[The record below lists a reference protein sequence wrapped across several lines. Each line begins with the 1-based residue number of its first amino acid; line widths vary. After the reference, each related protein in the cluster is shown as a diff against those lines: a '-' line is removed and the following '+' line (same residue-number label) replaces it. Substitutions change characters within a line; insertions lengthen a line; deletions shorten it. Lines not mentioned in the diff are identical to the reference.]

1 MSHHQY
7 AIIGLDYFGKTVA
20 LELMSQHHEVL
31 GVDADESHI
40 DALADHLTHSI
51 IADPTDE
58 NALKELD
65 LDRFDAVLV
74 DLATIESSTLCT
86 THLLEIGVNELW
98 VRALS
103 DNHYKLLRRL
113 NVDRI
118 VYPEHDH
125 GIHVAQSLNHRSVI
139 DLISLGDG
147 QYVVELEVTEA
158 LIKQHGGQDGE
169 TGIMY
174 IGRDQSARLVAVK
187 RGDELDCTPDE
198 NTRLK
203 AGDHVILIGHLKA
216 LRHFDTRSDS

>member
-1 MSHHQY
+1 MSHRQY
-7 AIIGLDYFGKTVA
+7 AIIGLGYFGKTVA
-20 LELMSQHHEVL
+20 LDLMNQRHEVL

-40 DALADHLTHSI
+40 DALADHLTHTI

-65 LDRFDAVLV
+65 LERFDAVLI
-74 DLATIESSTLCT
+74 DLDTIESSTLCT
-86 THLLEIGVNELW
+86 THLLEMGVNELW

-113 NVDRI
+113 KVDRI

-125 GIHVAQSLNHRSVI
+125 GVHVAQSLNHRSVI
-139 DLISLGDG
+139 DMISLGDD
-147 QYVVELEVTEA
+147 QYVIELEVTES
-158 LIKQHGGQDGE
+158 LIEQYSGKDGE
-169 TGIMY
+169 TGTLY

-187 RGDELDCTPDE
+187 RQSELDCTPNE
-198 NTRLK
+198 NTRLE

-216 LRHFDTRSDS
+216 LRHFDTPSDS